1 MKASL
6 RFRRVRWIRA
16 QRHRA
21 KKEGDRQ
28 FVSPGENA
36 TCVRSKNHLEPYA
49 TLFLLY
55 PHTAFAQT
63 QKGTSINPTSTQT
76 TSTDATDTPFR
87 AGPEVPFPTLYR
99 GTNPSK
105 RFKRDSKAS
114 TAHISGES
122 KPYQLTQ

>member
-63 QKGTSINPTSTQT
+63 QKGPLKNQT
-76 TSTDATDTPFR
+76 HEQPRQLQLDSSVIPYLYLF
-87 AGPEVPFPTLYR
+87 VP
-99 GTNPSK
+99 
-105 RFKRDSKAS
+105 
-114 TAHISGES
+114 
-122 KPYQLTQ
+122 